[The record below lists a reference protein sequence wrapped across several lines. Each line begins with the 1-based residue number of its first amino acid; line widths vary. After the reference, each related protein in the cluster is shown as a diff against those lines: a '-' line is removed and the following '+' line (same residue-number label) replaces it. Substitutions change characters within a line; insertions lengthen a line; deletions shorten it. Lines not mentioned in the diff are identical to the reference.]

1 MEQETGNKSSTSGQ
15 PEQISTPQARPGWFI
30 LPSEELPQPTYW
42 PAAMA
47 LGIVFVLAG
56 IVLTYWISGVGAVL
70 FGMALAGWIR
80 ELRHE

>member
-15 PEQISTPQARPGWFI
+15 PEQTATPEARPGWFI
-30 LPSEELPQPTYW
+30 LPPEELPRPSYW
-42 PAAMA
+42 PATLA
-47 LGIVFVLAG
+47 LGIVFVLGG
-56 IVLTYWISGVGAVL
+56 IILTYWISGVGVVL

>member
-1 MEQETGNKSSTSGQ
+1 MEQETGNKSSTFDQ
-15 PEQISTPQARPGWFI
+15 PEQTSRLEARPGWFI
-30 LPSEELPQPTYW
+30 LPPEELPRPTYW
-42 PAAMA
+42 PAALA

-56 IVLTYWISGVGAVL
+56 IILTYWISGVGVVL